1 MNSSRLL
8 ERKLQEA
15 QQPPQVCV
23 DPTAPAAM
31 RLAVQLAE
39 LDLPLEQQQYI
50 DLQDLQ
56 DIPTPT
62 HARKLVSKQL
72 DARWVA
78 SRSLKP
84 QLDTLFNPQEWQP
97 GSVAPQ
103 VLLLP
108 SWPTP
113 QQVVQQLL
121 WPGMQQ
127 DAA

>member
-1 MNSSRLL
+1 VGLPSTLLLLLLLLLCRLL
-8 ERKLQEA
+8 
-15 QQPPQVCV
+15 P
-23 DPTAPAAM
+23 
-31 RLAVQLAE
+31 
-39 LDLPLEQQQYI
+39 
-50 DLQDLQ
+50 
-56 DIPTPT
+56 
-62 HARKLVSKQL
+62 KQL

-84 QLDTLFNPQEWQP
+84 QLDTLFKPREWQP

-127 DAA
+127 DG

>member
-1 MNSSRLL
+1 LQQVALASYDLLTSLLLYAVLHSACRLL
-8 ERKLQEA
+8 
-15 QQPPQVCV
+15 P
-23 DPTAPAAM
+23 
-31 RLAVQLAE
+31 
-39 LDLPLEQQQYI
+39 
-50 DLQDLQ
+50 
-56 DIPTPT
+56 
-62 HARKLVSKQL
+62 KQL

-84 QLDTLFNPQEWQP
+84 QLNTLFKPHEWQP
-97 GSVAPQ
+97 GSVTPQ

-127 DAA
+127 DAE